1 VHHAQALTVG
11 GSGNADPVTAIAP
24 PDTLAGG
31 LAALRDE
38 LRTLRLDLD
47 VPGAERA
54 RLDRDELAGQID
66 DYLLPRLSALDAPLL
81 MVVGGSTGAGKSTL
95 VNSLVGS
102 VVSPAGVLRPTTRAP
117 VLACHPADLPW
128 FEDDRVLAGL
138 ARTSGGP
145 AAPGGLQL
153 VPTDALPEGLAL
165 LDAPD
170 IDSVLAENR
179 ALATQLLAA
188 ADSWLFVTTAARYAD
203 AVPWDFLRTARE
215 RGTALS
221 VVLNRVPSDAGGE
234 VSAHLEAM
242 LAEQGLAGTELLVVP
257 ETRLEDELLPAGA
270 LAPVRTWLDS
280 LAADAQ
286 ARAALIRRTLTGAL
300 DSLAP
305 RVGAVQRAA
314 EDQLAAGAE
323 LGADVE
329 RAYARSLEEVEDAL
343 KSGSLLRGEVLARW
357 HEVVGTGDLMRVLES
372 RIGRVRDRVRSL
384 VTGKPTAGE
393 EIEAAVETS
402 LETVVHA
409 AADRAAERSVA
420 AWRDRASGRQLLAA
434 APPGLDRAPPELL
447 EESRTELRAWQ
458 GAVFELVSRE
468 AAGKRTT
475 ARLAS
480 LGVNGA
486 GLTVMLAVFVQT
498 GGLTGAEIA
507 IAGGTSAVGQKVLEA
522 IFGDQAVRE
531 LAARARKDLLERIER
546 LLHGD
551 AGRFQALLDPVL
563 PAPEAPA
570 RVRDALQAV
579 QRAR

>member
-1 VHHAQALTVG
+1 
-11 GSGNADPVTAIAP
+11 
-24 PDTLAGG
+24 
-31 LAALRDE
+31 
-38 LRTLRLDLD
+38 
-47 VPGAERA
+47 
-54 RLDRDELAGQID
+54 
-66 DYLLPRLSALDAPLL
+66 
-81 MVVGGSTGAGKSTL
+81 
-95 VNSLVGS
+95 
-102 VVSPAGVLRPTTRAP
+102 
-117 VLACHPADLPW
+117 
-128 FEDDRVLAGL
+128 
-138 ARTSGGP
+138 
-145 AAPGGLQL
+145 
-153 VPTDALPEGLAL
+153 
-165 LDAPD
+165 
-170 IDSVLAENR
+170 
-179 ALATQLLAA
+179 
-188 ADSWLFVTTAARYAD
+188 
-203 AVPWDFLRTARE
+203 
-215 RGTALS
+215 
-221 VVLNRVPSDAGGE
+221 
-234 VSAHLEAM
+234 
-242 LAEQGLAGTELLVVP
+242 
-257 ETRLEDELLPAGA
+257 
-270 LAPVRTWLDS
+270 
-280 LAADAQ
+280 
-286 ARAALIRRTLTGAL
+286 
-300 DSLAP
+300 
-305 RVGAVQRAA
+305 
-314 EDQLAAGAE
+314 
-323 LGADVE
+323 
-329 RAYARSLEEVEDAL
+329 
-343 KSGSLLRGEVLARW
+343 
-357 HEVVGTGDLMRVLES
+357 
-372 RIGRVRDRVRSL
+372 

-409 AADRAAERSVA
+409 AADRAAERSVV
-420 AWRDRASGRQLLAA
+420 AWRDRASGRRLLAD

-551 AGRFQALLDPVL
+551 AGRFQALLDAVL